1 MYGNHICELAV
12 HIYDFH
18 ISTVIYSSLHGF
30 TTKQHNDQLP
40 VGLLAQLLGTTP
52 VSQKSWVQ
60 ISYKPEFFFRP
71 YFQQASQVVFIATK
85 ITFIFNINSID
96 ETKLSCCIAPPN

>member
-1 MYGNHICELAV
+1 M
-12 HIYDFH
+12 
-18 ISTVIYSSLHGF
+18 STVIYSSLHGF
-30 TTKQHNDQLP
+30 TTKQHNDQSPSWL
-40 VGLLAQLLGTTP
+40 
-52 VSQKSWVQ
+52 VSSVARVLHRYRRSHGFKSHT
-60 ISYKPEFFFRP
+60 SLNFFFRP

>member
-1 MYGNHICELAV
+1 MYENHICELAV

-30 TTKQHNDQLP
+30 TMKQHNITWL
-40 VGLLAQLLGTTP
+40 
-52 VSQKSWVQ
+52 VSSVTRVLHRYRRSHGFKSHT
-60 ISYKPEFFFRP
+60 SLNFFFRP
-71 YFQQASQVVFIATK
+71 YFQQASQVVFIATT

-96 ETKLSCCIAPPN
+96 ETKLSCCVAPPN